1 MFVRIV
7 VIACSFVVLLG
18 NTLNQLD
25 VTASA
30 SDVCFESSGIEWL
43 KMKIMGTWGLEGISE
58 VEAAIIEVDSIRW

>member
-30 SDVCFESSGIEWL
+30 SDVCFESSGIE
-43 KMKIMGTWGLEGISE
+43 
-58 VEAAIIEVDSIRW
+58 